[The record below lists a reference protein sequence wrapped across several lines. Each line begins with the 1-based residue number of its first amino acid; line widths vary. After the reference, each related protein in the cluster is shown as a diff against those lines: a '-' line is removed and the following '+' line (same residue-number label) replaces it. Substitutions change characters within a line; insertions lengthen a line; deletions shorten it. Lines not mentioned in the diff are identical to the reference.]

1 MAKVFIKQG
10 NAAVGVSDD
19 LERMVNNLLDTLPIL
34 RQVFEN
40 QVEEIYQEAYKKWP
54 VRTERPRSG
63 EEKKNATRGALIR
76 RYGKEQAFAI
86 MQSLEE
92 KQSQRFADDPLPIR
106 VSKKSQDSKNK
117 LERGILIDGE
127 DIVAFVRNTAPY
139 AWAIKTGA
147 YTLNDL
153 PLGSRTANELLWQ
166 PMKRAGDK
174 LIRVIA
180 RDMIREAKKR

>member
-1 MAKVFIKQG
+1 MAKVFIKHG
-10 NAAVGVSDD
+10 NAAVGVSDE

-34 RQVFEN
+34 RQIFEN

-54 VRTERPRSG
+54 VRTERPRTG
-63 EEKKNATRGALIR
+63 EEKKRMTRKALES
-76 RYGKEQAFAI
+76 RYGKKEASAI
-86 MQSLEE
+86 MTSLEQT
-92 KQSQRFADDPLPIR
+92 QSQRFRDDDRVI

-153 PLGSRTANELLWQ
+153 PLGSRTSNELLWQ
-166 PMKRAGDK
+166 PMKKAGDR
-174 LIRVIA
+174 LVRIIA
-180 RDMIREAKKR
+180 RDMIKQAQKR